1 MTIHRTHWNS
11 SELQA
16 LHAWIVAQGPQFLT
30 KPLTTQVVL
39 AQQAVLPVA
48 RQRTNVY
55 MHSQAERAMVRIMAA
70 SQLPPLTP
78 QQMVQAPAFSAPPL
92 TPAPTGTMPTVY
104 LQRGATF
111 VVGMPPGKYLL
122 EVM

>member
-11 SELQA
+11 GELQA
-16 LHAWIVAQGPQFLT
+16 LHAWIVTQGPQFLT

-48 RQRTNVY
+48 RQRSNVY
-55 MHSQAERAMVRIMAA
+55 MHSQADRAMTRIMAA

-78 QQMVQAPAFSAPPL
+78 QQRVQVPAFTAPPL
-92 TPAPTGTMPTVY
+92 APTPTATMSTVY
-104 LQRGATF
+104 LQHGTT
-111 VVGMPPGKYLL
+111 VIIGMPPGKYML